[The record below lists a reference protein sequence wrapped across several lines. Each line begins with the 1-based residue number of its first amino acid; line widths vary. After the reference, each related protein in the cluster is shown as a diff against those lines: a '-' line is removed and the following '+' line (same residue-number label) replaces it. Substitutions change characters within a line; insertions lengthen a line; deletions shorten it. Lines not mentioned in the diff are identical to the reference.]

1 MRKQD
6 MILDFQD
13 AMREGYKDFLE
24 ELGFASYKDDLLH
37 WYLLRN
43 DVLFSLQTA
52 TLGTYANV
60 NDVIMYPLIM
70 AKPLFIKTP
79 IPAPLSR
86 CFCLGTDVFPGQ
98 IRWTMICRRARV
110 SYPQGGRFGGVVV
123 EKQLREILSVIQTPE
138 DAFEQRKAYCKR
150 HEKDYLSEDFV
161 DEVIYYRD
169 EEMWERAIDMQK
181 LYFSYLS
188 PDADLQ
194 KNPYAIRHGAQLR
207 ALQDPCAR
215 LEYVAELEE
224 KKAAHLAELRKKVPA
239 AIHSKPF
246 FQPFQPPVKAETERQ
261 WVDLYRFV
269 DQERSS

>member
-43 DVLFSLQTA
+43 DVLFSLQTFTPFA
-52 TLGTYANV
+52 
-60 NDVIMYPLIM
+60 DYPFMHPIIM
-70 AKPLFIKTP
+70 AKPLFLKTP
-79 IPAPLSR
+79 MPASLFRS
-86 CFCLGTDVFPGQ
+86 FDLNIDVFPPPK
-98 IRWTMICRRARV
+98 RWTMIPRRERV

-123 EKQLREILSVIQTPE
+123 EKQIREILSVIQTPE

-150 HEKDYLSEDFV
+150 NEGIYLTEDFV

-169 EEMWERAIDMQK
+169 EEMWERAIDMK
-181 LYFSYLS
+181 KNYFARVA
-188 PDADLQ
+188 PWVDLQ
-194 KNPYAIRHGAQLR
+194 KDPYSILQKAQLR

-215 LEYVAELEE
+215 LEYVAELE
-224 KKAAHLAELRKKVPA
+224 KKKTAHLAELRKKVPA
-239 AIHSKPF
+239 AIHPKPF
-246 FQPFQPPVKAETERQ
+246 FQLPAKAETER
-261 WVDLYRFV
+261 
-269 DQERSS
+269 